1 MREKLGWIWVL
12 DWNSAID
19 LPYNKIW
26 VEVLQSWVN
35 AVKFTFVIIT
45 KNIS

>member
-1 MREKLGWIWVL
+1 MREKLGWIWGL

-26 VEVLQSWVN
+26 VEMFGN
-35 AVKFTFVIIT
+35 
-45 KNIS
+45 